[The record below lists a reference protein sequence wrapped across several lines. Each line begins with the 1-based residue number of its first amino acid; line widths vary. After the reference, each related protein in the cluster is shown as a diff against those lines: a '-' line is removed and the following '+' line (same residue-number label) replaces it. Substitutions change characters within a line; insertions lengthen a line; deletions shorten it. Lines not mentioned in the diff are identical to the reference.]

1 MKRHVVHNSLFCN
14 SFIAM
19 LVMSSVVIAMSL
31 LVFVLR
37 GAEHNIRLVGHNIR
51 FVRVFLE
58 KLITLF
64 GRGQPVGIVDGSG
77 SPVGLEFG
85 ARPHEVGPG
94 GGIVVAPS
102 AVAARPVGVVVA
114 SSPLVVPG
122 SVLAHRVTQWLS
134 PVRAVRA
141 IGNSITNGIAAV
153 SGVAGHTNTNV
164 NVVSVEVGSRHR
176 SPVSPLG
183 PVRRLFPFTE
193 GDNRMSSGSDDDEAD
208 TVRTNLSWLPTRA
221 PWRPGVVAYE
231 HLIPREMDCTNTALV
246 WRIVGANVCGA
257 WNRRGYI
264 RRIAMEIDAT
274 NLYGIRCLHRHYRR
288 VAAAFI
294 LQDAVREFLDLPE
307 YVSEDDSDFDPD
319 GAEDESEDG
328 SFFDSDLASELDES
342 SGDDVAELDVAADF
356 VDNVGYEEIGDD
368 EVDAEEDDVSIVVAV
383 DHILHVYSAGAAGS
397 VLHMEAGNPEE
408 DHIRYEFRGRHMLSR
423 LSDHNLSPKTNCY
436 WEPRFRAKFRP
447 RLHR

>member
-1 MKRHVVHNSLFCN
+1 M
-14 SFIAM
+14 
-19 LVMSSVVIAMSL
+19 
-31 LVFVLR
+31 
-37 GAEHNIRLVGHNIR
+37 
-51 FVRVFLE
+51 
-58 KLITLF
+58 
-64 GRGQPVGIVDGSG
+64 
-77 SPVGLEFG
+77 
-85 ARPHEVGPG
+85 
-94 GGIVVAPS
+94 
-102 AVAARPVGVVVA
+102 
-114 SSPLVVPG
+114 
-122 SVLAHRVTQWLS
+122 
-134 PVRAVRA
+134 
-141 IGNSITNGIAAV
+141 
-153 SGVAGHTNTNV
+153 
-164 NVVSVEVGSRHR
+164 
-176 SPVSPLG
+176 
-183 PVRRLFPFTE
+183 
-193 GDNRMSSGSDDDEAD
+193 
-208 TVRTNLSWLPTRA
+208 
-221 PWRPGVVAYE
+221 
-231 HLIPREMDCTNTALV
+231 
-246 WRIVGANVCGA
+246 GANVCGA

>member
-1 MKRHVVHNSLFCN
+1 MKRHVVHKSLFRN
-14 SFIAM
+14 SFIVM

-58 KLITLF
+58 KLIALF

-77 SPVGLEFG
+77 SPVGLDLG

-94 GGIVVAPS
+94 GGIVAAAS
-102 AVAARPVGVVVA
+102 AVAALPVGVVVA
-114 SSPLVVPG
+114 SSPLVAPG
-122 SVLAHRVTQWLS
+122 AVLAHRVTQWLS

-141 IGNSITNGIAAV
+141 IGTSITNGIAAV
-153 SGVAGHTNTNV
+153 SGVAGQTNV
-164 NVVSVEVGSRHR
+164 NVVSVEGGSRHR

-183 PVRRLFPFTE
+183 PVRLLFPFTE
-193 GDNRMSSGSDDDEAD
+193 GDNRISSGSDDDEAD
-208 TVRTNLSWLPTRA
+208 TVRTNLSWLPPRA

-319 GAEDESEDG
+319 GVEDEFEDG
-328 SFFDSDLASELDES
+328 SFSDSDLDCELTES
-342 SGDDVAELDVAADF
+342 SGDDVDELDSAADF
-356 VDNVGYEEIGDD
+356 VGYVGSEEIGDD
-368 EVDAEEDDVSIVVAV
+368 EVDAEDDDVSVIVAV
-383 DHILHVYSAGAAGS
+383 DHILHVCSADATGS

-423 LSDHNLSPKTNCY
+423 LSDHNLSPKANCY

-447 RLHR
+447 RLQR